1 MKKNIKVAFIISWV
15 LLMSFTSA
23 SVLIAQAENYTA
35 LLGAWDVELTGMGMQ
50 MEFIFKMDGETLTG
64 EMNFDMGAAELE
76 DISFEEGKLTFTA
89 TVDTGGQTMGIEAEA
104 TIEEENITGVMFT
117 EMGEAEFV
125 GTKRKDQ

>member
-23 SVLIAQAENYTA
+23 SVVIAQAENYKA

-50 MEFIFKMDGETLTG
+50 MEFIFKMDGEKLTG

-89 TVDTGGQTMGIEAEA
+89 TVDAGGQTMGIEAEA